1 MATVGE
7 AKLRMWVQT
16 SQLKKGL
23 TSADSAISSFASRV
37 KGAGSSIISAFG
49 SIGLAINGVSLISKG
64 LIAGISGPLKL
75 AADAEQTAVSFK
87 VMLGSAEAAGEMMK
101 TLTQFAASTPFEMT
115 EITDSAKKL
124 LAFGVAAEDIE
135 PTLRNLG
142 NVSAG
147 IGAPM
152 NELAEIF
159 GKIKTSGRVMGED
172 INQLSGRGIPI
183 QALLAKQFGVT
194 GEAIKKMVS
203 DGKVNFSHIDKAF
216 ADMSASGGQ
225 FEGLMEAQSKTLGG
239 VWSTMKDGVTLAL
252 TEIGAA
258 VADTFDLKGAALG
271 VSGMIETVM
280 PMIRSFLASFKETF
294 ISVKPVIFEVVNTLI
309 AWWSMLWD
317 IGSTIFMGIGEVVL
331 SFLPS
336 FTTMKEAVIS
346 GLNLLQFTFQNWSKF
361 LKHSILSVILGFA
374 QLANSAGY
382 YLWTVAGAYLL
393 HFGDMV
399 YDLFTG
405 VAISGFNI
413 FANLSRN
420 IVNVFKNLPGLI
432 AGTTNFS
439 ELWKPLTE
447 GAAIAI
453 REMEEIPERV
463 KGGLEINLER
473 EVNALSQDIAKSY
486 EDFEASKI
494 PPITTALDTVIEKAE
509 EVKAVTENIGVSTV
523 MKSKL
528 NPNDFKGIEGI
539 QDLKVTFPEVEP
551 LTQTLASADEFGS
564 AEARSSIIKHRFGS
578 SDPSKKAE
586 KTQTQQLITQQQS
599 AKYLKTISEK
609 EEDEVFVF

>member
-294 ISVKPVIFEVVNTLI
+294 ISVKPVIFEVVNTLV
-309 AWWSMLWD
+309 AYWTMLYE
-317 IGSTIFMGIGEVVL
+317 IGSSIFNRISEVVL

-336 FTTMKEAVIS
+336 FGSMKDGVL
-346 GLNLLQFTFQNWSKF
+346 GFLNILQFAFTNWEKNLNYSLMSVYAKVVEWSNNVAHF
-361 LKHSILSVILGFA
+361 FTTVIPAYLKHFA
-374 QLANSAGY
+374 F
-382 YLWTVAGAYLL
+382 V
-393 HFGDMV
+393 V
-399 YDLFTG
+399 YDIFTSAASMAY
-405 VAISGFNI
+405 AIFN
-413 FANLSRN
+413 NLSQN
-420 IVNVFKNLPGLI
+420 IVKVFKNLPGLI
-432 AGTTNFS
+432 AGTTDFS
-439 ELWKPLTE
+439 ELWTPLTE
-447 GAAIAI
+447 GAKVAI
-453 REMEEIPERV
+453 RDMPEIPERAI
-463 KGGLEINLER
+463 GALESQLGK
-473 EVNALSQDIAKSY
+473 EVNALSADLVKAYQ
-486 EDFEASKI
+486 DFEKSKI
-494 PPITTALDTVIEKAE
+494 PPITTALDKVIEKAE
-509 EVKAVTENIGVSTV
+509 ETKAATENIGVSTEF
-523 MKSKL
+523 KSKL
-528 NPNDFKGIEGI
+528 NKADFQGITAIG
-539 QDLKVTFPEVEP
+539 DLKLTMPEVEP